1 MILRIEDLKDVCNKI
16 LSAVDSSELS
26 LLTETLELKTNNN
39 ILYMSVT
46 NREYYVRVKLDL
58 GEIIKFHAT
67 VNANLFLK
75 LISQTT
81 TETVEIIVDNN
92 TMIVKGNGVYKLP
105 LIYDDTKL
113 LELPVI
119 EINNIVSQFDIEGDI
134 LVSILNYNS
143 KEIAK
148 GNIVRP
154 VQKLYYIDEEG
165 AITFTTGACVNNFK
179 LEKPIKI
186 LLNQKVVKLFKLFK
200 NDNVHF
206 TLGMDSISEEII
218 QTKVRFEN
226 DVVSITAILPNDD
239 GLLASVPV
247 SAIRNRISTVYPYSV
262 NINRDEFI
270 QAINRLLLFINSKEF
285 IRTFGNFE
293 FKNEYIILKDS
304 NNINNE
310 KLYYSAPLENCDY
323 SNSIDLLDLKATL
336 ENCAEKYLTMNF
348 GDGQAVVIARG
359 NVYNVI
365 PEVVRNEDFI

>member
-1 MILRIEDLKDVCNKI
+1 MILRIEDLKDVCSKI

-26 LLTETLELKTNNN
+26 ILTETLELKTENDV
-39 ILYMSVT
+39 LYMSVT

-58 GEIIKFHAT
+58 GEKIDFHAT

-81 TETVEIIVDNN
+81 TETVELTIDNN
-92 TMIVKGNGVYKLP
+92 TLIVKGNGVYKLP

-113 LELPVI
+113 LELPLI
-119 EINNIVSQFDIEGDI
+119 EINNVTSQFDIEGDI

-143 KEIAK
+143 KEISK

-154 VQKLYYIDEEG
+154 VQKLYYIDEKG
-165 AITFTTGACVNNFK
+165 AITFTTGACVNNFN

-206 TLGMDSISEEII
+206 TLGKDKISEEII
-218 QTKVRFEN
+218 QTKVKFEN
-226 DVVSITAILPNDD
+226 EVVSITAILPSDD
-239 GLLASVPV
+239 GLISSVPV
-247 SAIRNRISTVYPYSV
+247 SAIRDRTSTVYPYSITV
-262 NINRDEFI
+262 NRDEFI

-293 FKNEYIILKDS
+293 FTNEYMVLKD
-304 NNINNE
+304 NNGINNE
-310 KLYYSAPLENCDY
+310 KLYYSTPLENCDY
-323 SNSIDLLDLKATL
+323 KNAIDLMDLKSTL
-336 ENCAEKYLTMNF
+336 ENCAEKYLTMSF
-348 GDGQAVVIARG
+348 GDEQAVVIARG
-359 NVYNVI
+359 NIYNVI
-365 PEVVRNEDFI
+365 PEVTEI

>member
-1 MILRIEDLKDVCNKI
+1 MILRIEDLKDVCSKI

-26 LLTETLELKTNNN
+26 VLTETLELKTDNN

-46 NREYYVRVKLDL
+46 NREYYVRVKLDI
-58 GEIIKFHAT
+58 GETVDFHAT

-81 TETVEIIVDNN
+81 TETVEITIDNN
-92 TMIVKGNGVYKLP
+92 TLVVKGNGVYKLP

-113 LELPVI
+113 LELPTI
-119 EINNIVSQFDIEGDI
+119 EINNVTSKFDIEGDI

-154 VQKLYYIDEEG
+154 VQKLYYVDEEG

-179 LEKPIKI
+179 LEKPVKI

-206 TLGMDSISEEII
+206 TLGMDNISEEII
-218 QTKVRFEN
+218 QTKVKFEN

-247 SAIRNRISTVYPYSV
+247 SAIRNRTSAVYPYSV

-293 FKNEYIILKDS
+293 FKNEYMILKD
-304 NNINNE
+304 NNGINNE
-310 KLYYSAPLENCDY
+310 KLYYSTPLENCNY
-323 SNSIDLLDLKATL
+323 SNSIDLLDLKTTL

-365 PEVVRNEDFI
+365 PEVTEI